1 MRRCAALLLAFPLL
15 LSGCAGRKPL
25 GSFREIDQMVLVE
38 TMGVDRRDGLFTVTV
53 STAAEEGQVLLK
65 TPAVTLSRALKEMQ
79 DYTEK
84 KYIFYGHTRHLLLGP
99 SVLEEELAR
108 CLEFVERDGELR
120 MDTKLF
126 ALRGDSAEDA
136 IAVPDGE
143 ESVGDL
149 LDSLEKDVAL
159 LSESHVFTCGET
171 AEALAERGSVLV
183 SALRLAEP
191 ENILNGENRKT
202 LLSAGYAVVTERGL
216 ACWLDTDLA
225 RGANLLMELSDGD
238 LIEAPDGR
246 GGWFAAALT
255 GSKAVFLPKFEEG
268 ELSGLHIRLELRCR
282 LSEMQQPLD
291 LREEGV
297 IRELEEGI
305 ASVEAW
311 RVEEVLRLSQLLGAD
326 FCGLERQVRRAASV
340 RFDRMNTSW
349 RELFPT
355 LPVTAEVAVK
365 LTRSYE
371 GTVEPLGAG
380 EKAAG

>member
-1 MRRCAALLLAFPLL
+1 
-15 LSGCAGRKPL
+15 
-25 GSFREIDQMVLVE
+25 
-38 TMGVDRRDGLFTVTV
+38 
-53 STAAEEGQVLLK
+53 
-65 TPAVTLSRALKEMQ
+65 
-79 DYTEK
+79 
-84 KYIFYGHTRHLLLGP
+84 
-99 SVLEEELAR
+99 
-108 CLEFVERDGELR
+108 
-120 MDTKLF
+120 
-126 ALRGDSAEDA
+126 
-136 IAVPDGE
+136 
-143 ESVGDL
+143 
-149 LDSLEKDVAL
+149 
-159 LSESHVFTCGET
+159 
-171 AEALAERGSVLV
+171 
-183 SALRLAEP
+183 
-191 ENILNGENRKT
+191 
-202 LLSAGYAVVTERGL
+202 
-216 ACWLDTDLA
+216 
-225 RGANLLMELSDGD
+225 MELSDGD

-255 GSKAVFLPKFEEG
+255 GSKAVFLPEFEEG
-268 ELSGLHIRLELRCR
+268 ELTGLHIRLELRCR